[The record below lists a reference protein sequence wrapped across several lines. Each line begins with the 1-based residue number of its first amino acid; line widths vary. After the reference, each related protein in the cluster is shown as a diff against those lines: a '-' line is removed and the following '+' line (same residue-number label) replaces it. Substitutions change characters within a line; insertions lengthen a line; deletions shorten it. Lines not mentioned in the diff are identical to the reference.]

1 MRQMV
6 ENKQSCRFGWPTI
19 PTNCNYFNLIMLDLL
34 GLTCMVGFG
43 DIFFSLCTVLATHH
57 LMDAYRLA
65 IESTSPFHILH
76 NLISKQTFN
85 SIPFFIYF
93 LVFYSCLCMRFCGTP
108 TGMSGPFGHMA
119 TEYGRHSV
127 RDRLLC
133 DCLFEII
140 VPRHT
145 AIRNKRNDTEN

>member
-6 ENKQSCRFGWPTI
+6 ENKQRERLAHNSDQLQLFQPNYVRFTWSDMHGV
-19 PTNCNYFNLIMLDLL
+19 FR
-34 GLTCMVGFG
+34 V
-43 DIFFSLCTVLATHH
+43 FFSLCTVLATHH